1 MLKISM
7 IPVMTRMIANI
18 DLRPIIAEIKELSIF
33 DEKKTPTKEQ
43 NIEFAFQL
51 FSVLAPQLD
60 KIGADIPEFVS
71 LYKGVPIAEANE
83 MDIAEIIKDL
93 SAEKGIIDFFERA
106 LQKKVEQ

>member
-1 MLKISM
+1 M
-7 IPVMTRMIANI
+7 IPVMTRIIANI
-18 DLRPIIAEIKELSIF
+18 DLKPVIKEIKECNVF
-33 DEKKTPTKEQ
+33 DEKEKPTKEQ

-71 LYKGVPIAEANE
+71 LYKGVSIAEANE
-83 MDIAEIIKDL
+83 MDITEIIKDL
-93 SAEKGIIDFFERA
+93 SSEKGIVDFFKRA

>member
-18 DLRPIIAEIKELSIF
+18 DLKPVIKEIKECNVF
-33 DEKKTPTKEQ
+33 DEKEKPTKEQ

-71 LYKGVPIAEANE
+71 LYKGVSIVEANGHYRNYQRTL
-83 MDIAEIIKDL
+83 IR
-93 SAEKGIIDFFERA
+93 KGDC
-106 LQKKVEQ
+106 